1 MNHYSGNA
9 WARLELFLDSPFDAD
24 PVWSTSINNTQRN
37 GIPVNEP
44 TVCNGWVREMKVW
57 LRWNPPPGSNLL
69 NARKPPK
76 KKHRH
81 AMSAVR
87 RACSSVRVVP
97 CVAPADDNLTSVGLE
112 PEMVR
117 LEH

>member
-1 MNHYSGNA
+1 MASLATCRYPLDSSTRDPSQNGGIQALIDLKAVHAVSDIWMNHYSGNA

-57 LRWNPPPGSNLL
+57 LRWNTPPGSNY
-69 NARKPPK
+69 
-76 KKHRH
+76 
-81 AMSAVR
+81 
-87 RACSSVRVVP
+87 
-97 CVAPADDNLTSVGLE
+97 
-112 PEMVR
+112 
-117 LEH
+117 